1 MQDVRLSVFTHQRGT
16 FSPSPWRHWQTLH
29 VISQGRVESRSRSW
43 PLAACLA
50 RGIHFILRCSRSNHG
65 LEGGRNA
72 ILLQVPRSNL
82 IGQQVPWLLVQHF
95 CEPAGKQTPRLAGSK
110 WAEYRLQHA
119 RLGGGACVQMFRRL
133 RPARLLVES
142 VDICGSP
149 RRLCCLAARRK
160 TIVVIILLQLSG
172 LTPRRE
178 RRTMH
183 WWTCPRRYSN
193 NMKPQDR

>member
-1 MQDVRLSVFTHQRGT
+1 MAFTSFCSVPDRTTAWKVDEMPFCC
-16 FSPSPWRHWQTLH
+16 
-29 VISQGRVESRSRSW
+29 RS
-43 PLAACLA
+43 LALTQ
-50 RGIHFILRCSRSNHG
+50 S
-65 LEGGRNA
+65 
-72 ILLQVPRSNL
+72 
-82 IGQQVPWLLVQHF
+82 
-95 CEPAGKQTPRLAGSK
+95 GSK
-110 WAEYRLQHA
+110 YHGCWCNISANQRANRRRGWRARNGLNQHA
-119 RLGGGACVQMFRRL
+119 RLDGGACVQMFRRL

-149 RRLCCLAARRK
+149 RRLCCLAAKRK

-178 RRTMH
+178 RRMVH